1 MTISVFLNTLNC
13 LCAEHSSR
21 REDREK
27 GNNEQSMPAH
37 HKKRKF
43 QVMEIPPAVRVQ
55 PTRPSPITISLSL
68 SFVPT
73 MSVSTSIHSI
83 GNSTRSIRETII
95 VADPLPQTKKSPT
108 RTFAPFSCPS
118 IKKKEAAVYSET
130 GEKKNTIRNKRW
142 HSKFET
148 RNMTEALKQ
157 SSDVSPEPWEPST
170 AAGVILLSHFEQDKT
185 TTYKFSLGTT
195 SNTVYYGL
203 INCHSLYKYQITD
216 KTRFVFTIIFIVTQQ
231 KQYWKPCNDKLLSLD
246 RMNEF
251 EVVTRVKDCI
261 SLSSCFLA

>member
-83 GNSTRSIRETII
+83 DNSTRSIRETRIA
-95 VADPLPQTKKSPT
+95 ADPLPQTKKSPT
-108 RTFAPFSCPS
+108 KTFAPFSSPS